1 MRRQTLRSARPRDLC
16 APERVSAARKQ
27 QVSSPAGFSELR
39 APSSELRGY
48 AGLWGHCSASLSHT
62 KPLCVR
68 ARGRVWHVPQIL
80 VLAAERPPPP
90 DTGKGC
96 QDQLMD
102 CGFQQPGGFTPD
114 SLLLG
119 RLCPL
124 LWAKQKIKW
133 EGALDSFQKEKNKTK
148 TVLVRPFQASF
159 VLTQPG

>member
-16 APERVSAARKQ
+16 VPERVSAARKQ
-27 QVSSPAGFSELR
+27 QVSSPAGLLLR
-39 APSSELRGY
+39 SELRGY

-68 ARGRVWHVPQIL
+68 AGGRVWHVPQIL

-102 CGFQQPGGFTPD
+102 CGFQQPSGFTPD

-124 LWAKQKIKW
+124 LWAKQKRN
-133 EGALDSFQKEKNKTK
+133 GKEPWIHFKKKKKTK